1 MDDERATTGRTRR
14 RAKPL
19 DRTRLEE
26 LAVAYV
32 ARFATSAGK
41 LRAYLQR
48 KLRERGFVEDEAP
61 DLDALIGKFV
71 ERGYVDDE
79 SYGRAKAGDLA
90 ARGYGAR
97 RVEHALRAAGIG
109 EELRHALEP
118 GEHARRHAALVLA
131 RKRGFGPFERKPVA
145 GGDEERKLREKRLA
159 AMLRAGHDFDV
170 CVGRRA
176 GCLFAA
182 DAGGGGFRTDRIG
195 ACSCCKRSPG
205 FRSRGHTAHGD
216 QR

>member
-41 LRAYLQR
+41 LKAYLQR

-71 ERGYVDDE
+71 ERGYVD
-79 SYGRAKAGDLA
+79 G
-90 ARGYGAR
+90 GAR
-97 RVEHALRAAGIG
+97 
-109 EELRHALEP
+109 
-118 GEHARRHAALVLA
+118 LA
-131 RKRGFGPFERKPVA
+131 RS
-145 GGDEERKLREKRLA
+145 GDR
-159 AMLRAGHDFDV
+159 
-170 CVGRRA
+170 
-176 GCLFAA
+176 
-182 DAGGGGFRTDRIG
+182 
-195 ACSCCKRSPG
+195 
-205 FRSRGHTAHGD
+205 
-216 QR
+216 

>member
-41 LRAYLQR
+41 LKAYLQR

-97 RVEHALRAAGIG
+97 RVEQALRAAGIG

-159 AMLRAGHDFDV
+159 AMLRAGHDFDMA
-170 CVGRRA
+170 RRVVEA
-176 GCLFAA
+176 
-182 DAGGGGFRTDRIG
+182 
-195 ACSCCKRSPG
+195 RSEKELEEWVAEAREDTG
-205 FRSRGHTAHGD
+205 
-216 QR
+216 

>member
-14 RAKPL
+14 RAN
-19 DRTRLEE
+19 RRSTRLEE

-41 LRAYLQR
+41 LACTTQ
-48 KLRERGFVEDEAP
+48 LRERGFVEDEAP

-159 AMLRAGHDFDV
+159 AMLRAGHDFDMA
-170 CVGRRA
+170 RRVVEA
-176 GCLFAA
+176 
-182 DAGGGGFRTDRIG
+182 
-195 ACSCCKRSPG
+195 RSEKELEEWVAEA
-205 FRSRGHTAHGD
+205 REDTA
-216 QR
+216 